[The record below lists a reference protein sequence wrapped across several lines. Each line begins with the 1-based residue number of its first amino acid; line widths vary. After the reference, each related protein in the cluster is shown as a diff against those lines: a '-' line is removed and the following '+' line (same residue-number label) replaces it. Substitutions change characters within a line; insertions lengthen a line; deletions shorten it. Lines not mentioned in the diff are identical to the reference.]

1 MHSRRPVAG
10 RALTVPPS
18 PAAKGGISGNLRGM
32 FLMLAATLVLI
43 TQHTMVKFL
52 SDDLPAF
59 EILFFRNLIAF
70 LLFLPLMLRSGFAI
84 FHTRQ
89 FRWHFGRSL
98 LQMVSS
104 VTFFFALAITPLAT
118 VTALHFTAP
127 IFATLVAVVAL
138 REKISTRRWTA
149 IGIGLAG
156 TLVILRPGL
165 EGFSLGAVFVVLSAW
180 TWGVAMVAIRVIGR
194 ADSSVT
200 TTAYMYLLI
209 TPMSLVG
216 ALFEWHWPS
225 WEQYGWL
232 LLIGLTG
239 AAAHLLMAESLRIG
253 ETHVVTP
260 IDFVRLIWAA
270 LFGYVLFGDVPD
282 AFVWIGGA
290 MIFAGTSYIALRE
303 HQLNQAQARTGPAG
317 D

>member
-1 MHSRRPVAG
+1 MTVAP
-10 RALTVPPS
+10 A

-32 FLMLAATLVLI
+32 WLMLAATIVLI
-43 TQHTMVKFL
+43 TQHTMVKFI
-52 SDDLPAF
+52 SADLPAF

-70 LLFLPLMLRSGFAI
+70 LLFLPFMLRSGLTI
-84 FHTRQ
+84 FRTNQ

-104 VTFFFALAITPLAT
+104 VTFFFALAVTPLAT

-127 IFATLVAVVAL
+127 IFATLVAVFAL
-138 REKISTRRWTA
+138 NEKISSRRWTA

-165 EGFSLGAVFVVLSAW
+165 EGFSLGAIFVVLSAFA
-180 TWGVAMVAIRVIGR
+180 WGVAMVAIRVIGR
-194 ADSSVT
+194 TDSSIT

-225 WEQYGWL
+225 FEQLGWL
-232 LLIGLTG
+232 ALIGVT
-239 AAAHLLMAESLRIG
+239 AAVAHVLMAESLRVG

-270 LFGYVLFGDVPD
+270 LFGFLLFGEVPD
-282 AFVWIGGA
+282 MFVWIGGA
-290 MIFAGTSYIALRE
+290 MIFAGTSYIAWRE
-303 HQLNQAQARTGPAG
+303 HQLSQARSSA
-317 D
+317 DQRIDARFKRISRS